1 MSEAEKQ
8 PPKSEPDVPTEPSG
22 TILQRIARAI
32 RDHNWFVVGIEVIIV
47 VLGVLIGLQVNNWNE
62 QRKQDERIRFGLREI
77 YDDVRG
83 YAFRS
88 ETFTGGLNEQI
99 ALIDSLLDHGQDVTP
114 SRLPA
119 MIQILDVH
127 PYGNDGVD
135 WRMEFLTF
143 DPSNERRNE
152 VVEALRDLLSLPSGL
167 RQTQERF
174 GFEMGMTRHLQRNGI
189 PVRGFTTG
197 HTYASFIDESQ
208 AYGYTSD
215 QLERASALLNDE
227 VFIADLM
234 SLRNY
239 KEYLLLVNRDIPD
252 RAEPLLAAVQEYD
265 PAYDFSIQ
273 HMEIVGSGLREG
285 GWDTGTPMA
294 RVSAEDD
301 RVWEAELELVD
312 GEVKFRTD
320 PLWTLDWGRGG
331 GGSGTLGFMGPN
343 IPVEAGHYRVRMDI
357 REGTVRFTPID
368 S

>member
-1 MSEAEKQ
+1 MTDPDNEIEAEA
-8 PPKSEPDVPTEPSG
+8 EPTSRHRH
-22 TILQRIARAI
+22 LFFARLAAAV
-32 RDHNWFVVGIEVIIV
+32 RRQDWFVVALEISIV
-47 VLGVLIGLQVNNWNE
+47 VLGVLVGLQVNNWNE

-83 YAFRS
+83 YVFRA

-99 ALIDSLLDHGQDVTP
+99 AFIDSLLDHGQDVTP

-127 PYGNDGVD
+127 PYGDDGFD

-152 VVEALRDLLSLPSGL
+152 VVEALRDLLSLPSGQ
-167 RQTQERF
+167 RQIQERF

-189 PVRGFTTG
+189 PFRGFTTG
-197 HTYASFIDESQ
+197 HTYASFIDESE

-215 QLERASALLNDE
+215 QLERASALLSDE

-234 SLRNY
+234 SLREY
-239 KEYLLLVNRDIPD
+239 KAYLLGVNSDIPN
-252 RAEPLLAAVQEYD
+252 RAAPLLAAMQAYD
-265 PAYDFSIQ
+265 SDYDFSIQ

-301 RVWEAELELVD
+301 RVWEVELELVD

-320 PLWTLDWGRGG
+320 PSWTLDWGRGG
-331 GGSGTLGFMGPN
+331 PGSGTLGFKGPN
-343 IPVEAGHYRVRMDI
+343 IPVEAGRYRIRIDI
-357 REGTVRFTPID
+357 RKGTVLFDPIGA
-368 S
+368 